1 MQRSSTRH
9 TISIESQRWVAAHII
24 TQDQA
29 EQIRALY
36 PADDGRRGQGLLTIL
51 GYVFIAL
58 ALITLI
64 GANWNEIP
72 RAARMFGLVLLT
84 LGTHGLALRR
94 LLQGQRDSAIPL
106 FFLGNAFYG
115 VAIILI
121 AQIYHLG
128 EHMPDG
134 VLVWALGCA
143 PFALLLR
150 DPWLMLQT
158 LALAV
163 VWAGLQVS
171 LGYDITLFPAFLA
184 LTLYVLAQPRGS
196 RTLFTIFVLS
206 LVAWVNYLVLRLW
219 ATDYY
224 LDPEAELFFI
234 NGSLLLVLAA
244 LGIRLRSVAQLST
257 PSKSP
262 SSEFPAHEYGTILLN
277 IGTGASM
284 AALLVMTFAG
294 PWEGLLGVQWHHPYM
309 LGILV
314 ILSGAAT
321 LYLVRD
327 LAALPVM
334 VAVVTIHLA
343 VTVAVLLSRNE
354 EHAVMFQVAMNLIFL
369 GLGIMLLWHGLRS
382 GSARA
387 FKLGLGALLL
397 IANIRYFDLVGNY
410 VGAAALFLVFALLML
425 AAARFWKH
433 LHGRASE

>member
-1 MQRSSTRH
+1 MRRSSTRH
-9 TISIESQRWVAAHII
+9 TISTESQRWVDARII

-29 EQIRALY
+29 AQIRALY
-36 PADDGRRGQGLLTIL
+36 PTDDGRRGYGLLTIL
-51 GYVFIAL
+51 GYGFIAL

-72 RAARMFGLVLLT
+72 RSVRMLGLVLLT

-94 LLQGQRDSAIPL
+94 LLLGQRDSAIPL

-134 VLVWALGCA
+134 VLAWALGCA

-150 DPWLMLQT
+150 DPWLTLQT

-171 LGYDITLFPAFLA
+171 LGYDIALFPAFLA
-184 LTLYVLAQPRGS
+184 LTLYVLAQPKSS
-196 RTLFTIFVLS
+196 RTLFTLFVFS
-206 LVAWVNYLVLRLW
+206 LVAWANYLVLRLW

-224 LDPEAELFFI
+224 LDPEAELLFI

-244 LGIRLRSVAQLST
+244 LGVRLRSQPLETTAGGL
-257 PSKSP
+257 
-262 SSEFPAHEYGTILLN
+262 PAHDYGSILLN
-277 IGTGASM
+277 VSAGALLVG
-284 AALLVMTFAG
+284 LLVMTFGG
-294 PWEGLLGVQWHHPYM
+294 PWESLLGVQWRHPFM
-309 LGILV
+309 LALLV
-314 ILSGAAT
+314 ILFGAAT
-321 LYLVRD
+321 LYLVRH
-327 LAALPVM
+327 LAALPAM
-334 VAVVTIHLA
+334 VAAVATHLA
-343 VTVAVLLSRNE
+343 VMIAVLLSRND
-354 EHAVMFQVAMNLIFL
+354 EHAVMFQVAMNLIFVS
-369 GLGIMLLWHGLRS
+369 LGIMLLWHGWRS
-382 GSARA
+382 GSSRA

-425 AAARFWKH
+425 AAARFWKR
-433 LHGRASE
+433 LHGGTSE